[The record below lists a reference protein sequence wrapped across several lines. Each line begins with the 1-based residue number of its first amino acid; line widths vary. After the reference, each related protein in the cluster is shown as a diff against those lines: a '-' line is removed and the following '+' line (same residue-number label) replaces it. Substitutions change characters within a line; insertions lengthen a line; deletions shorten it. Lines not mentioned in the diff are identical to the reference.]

1 MKTTVKDWYIVT
13 VMDSEQLVGEV
24 LYGTVIEDATIR
36 FYEGDY
42 VTTSRIVSMD
52 VKAQQIITASN
63 SCYVLKG
70 RGKRA
75 VIDLDDFEM
84 LRHGFSPEQIRA
96 LNSSSP
102 LIAH

>member
-1 MKTTVKDWYIVT
+1 
-13 VMDSEQLVGEV
+13 MDGEQLAGDV
-24 LYGTVIEDATIR
+24 LHGMVADDQTFR
-36 FYEGDY
+36 FFEEDY
-42 VTTSRIVSMD
+42 VTISQLVSMD
-52 VKAQQIITASN
+52 VKAQQVITASN

-96 LNSSSP
+96 LNTSP
-102 LIAH
+102 PLLAH